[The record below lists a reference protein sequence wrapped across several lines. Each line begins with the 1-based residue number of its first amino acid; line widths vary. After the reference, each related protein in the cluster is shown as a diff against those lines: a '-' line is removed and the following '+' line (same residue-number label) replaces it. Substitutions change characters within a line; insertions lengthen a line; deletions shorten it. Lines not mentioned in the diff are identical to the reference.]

1 LANHQRDLLVL
12 AAAFSSIMTTPDEL
26 LDGKYRLGALLG
38 RGGMSDVYRA
48 VDERTG
54 DVVAVKIVR
63 SSDLEYATR
72 LSQEARALSRF
83 QHTALVGLLDSGT
96 KGDMAYLVME
106 YVEGESLA
114 ETLRRGPLTP
124 AATASLGSSLA
135 SGIAYVHDRDVVH
148 RDIKPANILIDASGN
163 ARLADF
169 GIARLVDT
177 TTMTLVGTTLGT
189 ASYMAPEQLEDHQ
202 VGPGADVWSLGIV
215 LLECMTGE
223 RVYAGTPS
231 EVVAR
236 RLSGPVPLPDTMP
249 VPWKTLLRS
258 MLDHDP
264 RQRPQAHEVA
274 AMLAS
279 TAYDSQ
285 WKPPPTAARTSS
297 AQLLG
302 AVVAPAI
309 AGDRTEVLGVGQA
322 APDGDITSVIQSPSG
337 RSNHDD
343 HTVIIPPFLVAD
355 VTKRVATWRVAA
367 AGVVLIALLAAALA
381 YGLSSDGTATPAPST
396 TAKATTTTAAPTT
409 PTTLGSTK
417 AIASLLSDLASAEG
431 AGAID
436 SGTSQSISD
445 QALKAVTD
453 SSSANLP
460 QAANDLQQAIT
471 TVTNAVNDGSLSS
484 SVGQTLQNDLL
495 TLANTL
501 GLSTSATVPTTTL
514 VPGNGH
520 GHGKGHGD

>member
-1 LANHQRDLLVL
+1 
-12 AAAFSSIMTTPDEL
+12 MTGPDEL

-54 DVVAVKIVR
+54 EVVAVKIVR
-63 SSDLEYATR
+63 SSDPEYATR

-83 QHTALVGLLDSGT
+83 EHTSLVGLLDSGT
-96 KGDMAYLVME
+96 RGDMAYLVME

-114 ETLRRGPLTP
+114 EALRRGPLTS
-124 AATASLGSSLA
+124 AATASLGSALA
-135 SGIAYVHDRDVVH
+135 SGIAYVHERGVVH
-148 RDIKPANILIDASGN
+148 RDIKPANILIDVEGN

-177 TTMTLVGTTLGT
+177 TTMTVVGTTLGT

-202 VGPGADVWSLGIV
+202 VGPDADVWSLGIV

-264 RQRPQAHEVA
+264 RQRPQAQEVA

-279 TAYDSQ
+279 TAYDAMWERPHSA
-285 WKPPPTAARTSS
+285 PPSGAT
-297 AQLLG
+297 QLLG
-302 AVVAPAI
+302 AVVAAPS
-309 AGDRTEVLGVGQA
+309 AGDMTEVIGVGKT
-322 APDGDITSVIQSPSG
+322 APNGDVTSVIPAQSG
-337 RSNHDD
+337 TTNHDD

-355 VTKRVATWRVAA
+355 VSKPVATWKVAA
-367 AGVVLIALLAAALA
+367 VGVVLIGLLAAALV
-381 YGLSSDGTATPAPST
+381 YGLNSDGTATPAPRT
-396 TAKATTTTAAPTT
+396 VAKATTTTAAPTT
-409 PTTLGSTK
+409 TTTLGSTK
-417 AIASLLSDLASAEG
+417 ALASLLRDLASAVSS
-431 AGAID
+431 GAID

-445 QALKAVTD
+445 QALKAVAD

-460 QAANDLQQAIT
+460 QTANDLQQAIT
-471 TVTNAVNDGSLSS
+471 TVANAVNDGSLSS
-484 SVGQTLQNDLL
+484 SVGQTLQNDLV
-495 TLANTL
+495 TLASTL
-501 GLSTSATVPTTTL
+501 GISTSTTVPTTTPL
-514 VPGNGH
+514 PGNGK
-520 GHGKGHGD
+520 GHGKGHGG

>member
-1 LANHQRDLLVL
+1 LANHQRGFLVL
-12 AAAFSSIMTTPDEL
+12 AAAISSIVTTPDEL

-54 DVVAVKIVR
+54 EVVAVKIVR
-63 SSDLEYATR
+63 SSDPEYATR

-83 QHTALVGLLDSGT
+83 EHTSLVGLLDSGT

-177 TTMTLVGTTLGT
+177 TTMTVVGTTLGT

-215 LLECMTGE
+215 LLECLTGE
-223 RVYAGTPS
+223 RVYSGTPS

-236 RLSGPVPLPDTMP
+236 RLSGPVPLPDTLP
-249 VPWKTLLRS
+249 VPWKSLLRT
-258 MLDHDP
+258 MLDHDS
-264 RQRPQAHEVA
+264 RQRPQAHEVS

-279 TAYDSQ
+279 TAYDSK
-285 WKPPPTAARTSS
+285 WEPPQPMA

-302 AVVAPAI
+302 AVVAPPSD
-309 AGDRTEVLGVGQA
+309 GDVTEVVGVGPA
-322 APDGDITSVIQSPSG
+322 ARDGDATSIFQSNSG
-337 RSNHDD
+337 LSTHDD

-355 VTKRVATWRVAA
+355 VTKRVATWKVAA

-381 YGLSSDGTATPAPST
+381 YGLSSDGTSSPVPST
-396 TAKATTTTAAPTT
+396 GAKATTTTAAPPTS
-409 PTTLGSTK
+409 TTLGSTK
-417 AIASLLSDLASAEG
+417 ALASLLSDLASAVG

-445 QALKAVTD
+445 QALKAVAD

-460 QAANDLQQAIT
+460 QAANDLQQAIR
-471 TVTNAVNDGSLSS
+471 
-484 SVGQTLQNDLL
+484 
-495 TLANTL
+495 
-501 GLSTSATVPTTTL
+501 
-514 VPGNGH
+514 
-520 GHGKGHGD
+520 